1 MTINVLRDY
10 CSYLTDADADA
21 LMSCWG
27 VWALTAQDRLGYTKP
42 KYGLNITNSTK
53 CVWLNDEELEI
64 IDKAMAILRGRN
76 SYFFKAL
83 RCRFVYGLSLR
94 GIAKQMQLESTNKVY
109 GLLNN
114 GRAEF
119 KNIIKGLVKR

>member
-10 CSYLTDADADA
+10 CSFLTDADADA
-21 LMSCWG
+21 LLSCWG

-42 KYGLNITNSTK
+42 KYGLNISNSKK

-76 SYFFKAL
+76 GYFFKAL
-83 RCRFVYGLSLR
+83 RCRFMYGLSLR
-94 GIAKQMQLESTNKVY
+94 GIAKHMRLESTNKVY

-119 KNIIKGLVKR
+119 KNIIKDLI